1 MSITLTPL
9 FKIVLYRYD
18 YTDVFDMG
26 IVAITIANTKLA
38 LRGLANIAQF
48 TL

>member
-1 MSITLTPL
+1 MSITLAPL

-26 IVAITIANTKLA
+26 IVAVAVANTKLA
-38 LRGLANIAQF
+38 LRGLADIA
-48 TL
+48 